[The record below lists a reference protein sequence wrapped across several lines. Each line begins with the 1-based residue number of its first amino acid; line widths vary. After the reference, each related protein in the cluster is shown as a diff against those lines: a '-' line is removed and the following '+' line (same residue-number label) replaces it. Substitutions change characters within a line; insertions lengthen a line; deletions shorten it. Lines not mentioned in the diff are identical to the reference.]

1 MKLAVEELSGLAL
14 DLAVEK
20 ARFGERAD
28 LNAVREGYLSGA
40 GPYYSTLWKDGGPVI
55 ESYHIELNTLPLVPV
70 LWYASINGRHRRSGL
85 IPLVAAM
92 RCLVQSKFGHTID
105 VPEELL

>member
-1 MKLAVEELSGLAL
+1 MKLTVEELSGLAL

-28 LNAVREGYLSGA
+28 LNAVREGYLSGV
-40 GPYYSTLWKDGGPVI
+40 GPYYSTLWRDGGPVI
-55 ESYHIELNTLPLVPV
+55 ESYKVELSTLPLTPV
-70 LWYASINGRHRRSGL
+70 EWSASIGGKHRRSSR

-105 VPEELL
+105 IPEELL